1 MPLLNPKPYRR
12 FNRAILASA
21 GGVVLLFVAAN
32 TWTNPLWVTPA
43 PWTNEDFADFR
54 PIYRHQRT
62 GKAGLVLSRP
72 WEVGFFG
79 SSRIDIA
86 YNPLHPLWEGK
97 PAVNVAVS
105 AGSLPE
111 TSAILR
117 YTLEHCPL
125 DTAIV
130 GIDLGDITDAGSI
143 YRTTGFMESPFN
155 PKRDRFESQLRYLG
169 GISTFES
176 AVQTLQNK
184 ASNKLPEYTPQGHRL
199 RHQDQPNTRQIIYRD
214 AIPHAL
220 RTTSRR
226 QHSMAAS
233 EWKTSLVRQIL
244 ADTKAHGARLIV
256 VIPPSHA
263 TYIGVFH
270 HSGDPDPVFSID
282 RSVLTRLVAESN
294 RDHPNSPPAVVWDF
308 NDFHPLNCE
317 TIPPDGV
324 RMHWWL
330 DGTHARKSLGDIM
343 LARIMGWPI
352 TGAGSDYG
360 YLLTEETLPARLG
373 ELKSGYQRFQKEN
386 ADQWR
391 WMIQSLDSYQA
402 SGRAAKGST
411 DEDSRDF

>member
-62 GKAGLVLSRP
+62 GKAGLVLSQP

-86 YNPLHPLWEGK
+86 YNPLHPLWENK

-130 GIDLGDITDAGSI
+130 GIDLGDITDAGSS

-155 PKRDRFESQLRYLG
+155 PKGDRFERQLRYLG

-176 AVQTLQNK
+176 AVQTL
-184 ASNKLPEYTPQGHRL
+184 
-199 RHQDQPNTRQIIYRD
+199 
-214 AIPHAL
+214 
-220 RTTSRR
+220 
-226 QHSMAAS
+226 
-233 EWKTSLVRQIL
+233 V
-244 ADTKAHGARLIV
+244 
-256 VIPPSHA
+256 
-263 TYIGVFH
+263 
-270 HSGDPDPVFSID
+270 SI
-282 RSVLTRLVAESN
+282 
-294 RDHPNSPPAVVWDF
+294 F
-308 NDFHPLNCE
+308 
-317 TIPPDGV
+317 
-324 RMHWWL
+324 
-330 DGTHARKSLGDIM
+330 
-343 LARIMGWPI
+343 
-352 TGAGSDYG
+352 Y
-360 YLLTEETLPARLG
+360 
-373 ELKSGYQRFQKEN
+373 
-386 ADQWR
+386 
-391 WMIQSLDSYQA
+391 
-402 SGRAAKGST
+402 
-411 DEDSRDF
+411 